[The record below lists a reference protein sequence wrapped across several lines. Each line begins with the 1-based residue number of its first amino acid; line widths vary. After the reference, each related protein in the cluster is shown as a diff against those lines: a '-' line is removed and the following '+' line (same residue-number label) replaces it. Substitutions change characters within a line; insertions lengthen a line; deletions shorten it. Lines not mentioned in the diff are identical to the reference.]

1 MPTRAKPTEDKLLGP
16 AFTDIPGK
24 EGYEDVTKRPDWMTY
39 PEEPPTMKMPKKPK
53 GIKEFVTPDYSRR
66 DEFEKLVFKKIGE
79 NPFQI
84 DVMAEVNKAN
94 EDLPDLFRHIFR
106 GKVIWEDRGRLNKK
120 QIDYWDDIVKQY
132 RSDVYNQVTSD
143 KAQKIEEHKWMM
155 GQFDSKAAEYKA
167 AVGRARTAH
176 EKITKEW
183 KGERK
188 LPKPPKAITP
198 TEKRMTAKDV
208 AGAEEK
214 ILRNPDLEAIKGPI
228 DLFNQYAKKPYW
240 YIWKDEIKKAGW
252 LDIDWLAGDEPAGVG
267 KIKLPKVKGKQV
279 YAKDVWDTAQ
289 KHGIT
294 YEEVLKR
301 IKAIK

>member
-1 MPTRAKPTEDKLLGP
+1 MPEKPFLG

-39 PEEPPTMKMPKKPK
+39 PEEPPTMKMPTKPK
-53 GIKEFVTPDYSRR
+53 LEGFVSPDYSAEGKQRF
-66 DEFEKLVFKKIGE
+66 ENLVFEKIGG
-79 NPFQI
+79 NPFKI
-84 DVMAEVNKAN
+84 DVMAEVSKAD
-94 EDLPDLFRHIFR
+94 EALPQLFSEFFAGRVYW
-106 GKVIWEDRGRLNKK
+106 GDRDKLSKE
-120 QIDYWDDIVKQY
+120 QTDEWADVVK
-132 RSDVYNQVTSD
+132 RWHAHVYNQVVSN
-143 KAQKIEEHKWMM
+143 KKSMVEEHAWMM
-155 GQFDSKAAEYKA
+155 GHWEGKAVEYKA

-183 KGERK
+183 KEERK
-188 LPKPPKAITP
+188 PPKPPKAITP

-208 AGAEEK
+208 SGAEEK

-240 YIWKDEIKKAGW
+240 YIWKDEIKKTGW
-252 LDIDWLAGDEPAGVG
+252 LGIDWLAGDEPAGVG